1 MLKIRL
7 RRVGRKNE
15 PHYQIVVTPHTNP
28 VKSNYLVKVGWF
40 NPKTK
45 EVKVDA
51 AQVLEWLN
59 KGAQPSNRVAKLLT
73 EQNIKHPSIK
83 YVPKTPKAPK
93 KGKKDASAKK
103 PAPVVAE
110 QAAEA
115 TTEEVTPAVEGG
127 AAKPEEKPATK
138 EEAKE
143 EVKSKAVENDNQ
155 SGEQPTKDNEEVS

>member
-40 NPKTK
+40 NPETK
-45 EVKVDA
+45 EIKVDA
-51 AQVLEWLN
+51 ALVLEWLN

-73 EQNIKHPSIK
+73 EQKIKHPSIK

-93 KGKKDASAKK
+93 KSKKDAGAKM
-103 PAPVVAE
+103 PAPAAAE

-115 TTEEVTPAVEGG
+115 TTEDVTPTTDEGS
-127 AAKPEEKPATK
+127 AKPEETPETKVEAK
-138 EEAKE
+138 EEAKD
-143 EVKSKAVENDNQ
+143 KAVKNDNQ
-155 SGEQPTKDNEEVS
+155 PGKQPAKDNEEVS

>member
-93 KGKKDASAKK
+93 KGKKDAGAKK

-115 TTEEVTPAVEGG
+115 TTEEVAPAAE
-127 AAKPEEKPATK
+127 
-138 EEAKE
+138 
-143 EVKSKAVENDNQ
+143 
-155 SGEQPTKDNEEVS
+155 